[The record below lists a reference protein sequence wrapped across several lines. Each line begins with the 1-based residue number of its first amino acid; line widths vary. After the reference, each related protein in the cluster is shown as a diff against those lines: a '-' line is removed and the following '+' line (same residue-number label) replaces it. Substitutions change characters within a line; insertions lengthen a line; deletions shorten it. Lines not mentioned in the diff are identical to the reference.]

1 MIDRRTFIAATASV
15 TLAPVLGLSPAQPL
29 VGETAIGPVVLVI
42 EGWSAPDQSSPNDAL
57 SISISRSWRTA
68 WR

>member
-1 MIDRRTFIAATASV
+1 MIDRRTFIAATASA
-15 TLAPVLGLSPAQPL
+15 LAPVLGLSPAQPL

-57 SISISRSWRTA
+57 SINISRSWRTA